1 MHRERISGSLGI
13 FLHDTEPDI
22 GMLESSAATF
32 PFTKNNAG
40 DATVNRIVKCLIC
53 ILASTIST
61 LNLAEAGIK
70 IGIAGPLSGGSLT
83 TGEQQDIGART
94 AVADLN
100 KNGGVLGQEIVIF
113 SVDDACD
120 PEQAKAAARQLV
132 SEGVIFVNG
141 HVCSGASLA
150 ASKIYEEAGVI
161 MMSPSSTNPKVTDE
175 GGPNVFR
182 VIGRD
187 DQQGVVAGRY
197 LSSKHGNS
205 KIAIIHD
212 DSAYGR
218 GLAEFTKLQLNSDG
232 VSEAIFESYV
242 PEQADYNTLI
252 NKLADSKID
261 VLYIGGY
268 LSDVSLILRQAKK
281 KMPELLLVSGDTLV
295 NSEFLDIA
303 GEAGVGSIFT
313 FGPDIRLQP
322 EAKAVVAAIRDDEGF
337 EPAGFTLYSY
347 GAVQAWAQAVEMAK
361 SLETGAVVRALR
373 LGKFDT
379 TLGEIG
385 FDEKGDVT
393 GLSAFVLYKYGE
405 DDYELVK

>member
-1 MHRERISGSLGI
+1 MNK
-13 FLHDTEPDI
+13 FL
-22 GMLESSAATF
+22 
-32 PFTKNNAG
+32 
-40 DATVNRIVKCLIC
+40 KCLMC
-53 ILASTIST
+53 ILASTIWT
-61 LNLAEAGIK
+61 LTSAQAEIK

-100 KNGGVLGQEIVIF
+100 KNGGVLGQEVVIF

-132 SEGVIFVNG
+132 SEGVVFVNG

-150 ASKIYEEAGVI
+150 ASKIYQEAGVI

-197 LSSKHGNS
+197 LSSKHANS

-218 GLAEFTKLQLNSDG
+218 GLAEFTKLQLNNDG
-232 VSEAIFESYV
+232 VSEEIFESYV
-242 PEQADYNTLI
+242 PELDDYNMLI
-252 NKLADSKID
+252 NKLAASKID

-268 LSDVSLILRQAKK
+268 LSDVGLILRQAKK
-281 KMPELLLVSGDTLV
+281 EIPGLLLVSGDTLV

-313 FGPDIRLQP
+313 FGPDIRLLP
-322 EAKAVVAAIRDDEGF
+322 EAKAVAAAIRDDEGF

-347 GAVQAWAQAVEMAK
+347 GAVQAWAQAVEKAK
-361 SLETGAVVRALR
+361 TLETGAVIRALR
-373 LGKFDT
+373 LGNFDT
-379 TLGEIG
+379 TLGKIG
-385 FDEKGDVT
+385 FDDKGDVT
-393 GLSAFVLYKYGE
+393 GLSAFVLYEYGE